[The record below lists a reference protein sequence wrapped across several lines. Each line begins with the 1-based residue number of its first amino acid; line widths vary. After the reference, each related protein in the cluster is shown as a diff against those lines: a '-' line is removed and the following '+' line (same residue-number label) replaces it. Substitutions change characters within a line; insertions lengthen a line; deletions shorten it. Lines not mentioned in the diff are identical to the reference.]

1 MKDNNCIFCKLAN
14 GEIPTATIYEDED
27 FRVILDANP
36 AAKGHALILPKEH
49 YANLYELD
57 DELAGKS
64 MILAKKMITKLTKAL
79 DCDGYNIVQ
88 NNGEA
93 AGQTVFHYHVHMIPR
108 HKDDKVG
115 LGWTMHELTE
125 EEKTEIKAGIKAGLE
140 GLAGQIPGL
149 LFIQVHT
156 EGLPSSNADLMLD
169 SCFAD
174 AASLKGYSVHPAH
187 VAVADGKVR
196 PNVKCRVCMDYEVT
210 EA

>member
-1 MKDNNCIFCKLAN
+1 MKNKIFQSRVCVCAHLTQTRHAQKACA
-14 GEIPTATIYEDED
+14 EM
-27 FRVILDANP
+27 RRKMVKHVILWQ
-36 AAKGHALILPKEH
+36 L
-49 YANLYELD
+49 
-57 DELAGKS
+57 
-64 MILAKKMITKLTKAL
+64 
-79 DCDGYNIVQ
+79 
-88 NNGEA
+88 
-93 AGQTVFHYHVHMIPR
+93 
-108 HKDDKVG
+108 KDSF
-115 LGWTMHELTE
+115 TE
-125 EEKTEIKAGIKAGLE
+125 EEKAEIKAGIKAGLE

-149 LFIQVHT
+149 LSIQVHT